1 MNRPGLAIG
10 SLLVFALTSSA
21 SAESGP
27 DLDDI
32 RLPSG
37 FSIELYTN
45 EVPNARSLALG
56 EQGTIFVATR
66 KDGRVYAVVAREN
79 EAPRVVTIAK
89 DLNMPNGVAFHDG
102 NLYVAEVSR
111 ISRYSD
117 IESSLESIPEPEV
130 VNETFPSERHHGWRY
145 IDFGLDGK
153 LYISIGVPCNI
164 CKKEGFG
171 NITRLNADGS
181 GKEIVATGIR
191 NSVGFTWHPETGEMW
206 FTDNGRDM
214 LGDDVPADELNH
226 LRSFGAHF
234 GYPFCHAGEI
244 SDPEFGE
251 QGKCRDFTAPALKLG
266 PHVAALGLKF
276 YTGDMF
282 PPKYRGQLFIAEHG
296 SWNRSEKIGYRIMLV
311 RMGDNGPSGYEVF
324 ADGWLKGDEVSGRPV
339 DLLFLDDGSMLVS
352 DDKSGSIYRIS
363 YQHP

>member
-1 MNRPGLAIG
+1 MNRLEIVIG
-10 SLLVFALTSSA
+10 SLLAVALTLPA
-21 SAESGP
+21 SAEAGP
-27 DLDDI
+27 GLDDI

-37 FSIELYTN
+37 FSIKLYTN
-45 EVPNARSLALG
+45 EVPNARSLASG

-66 KDGRVYAVVAREN
+66 KDGRVYAVVPREN
-79 EAPRVVTIAK
+79 DAPRVVTIAK

-102 NLYVAEVSR
+102 DLYVAEVSR

-117 IESSLESIPEPEV
+117 IESNLESIPEPEV
-130 VNETFPSERHHGWRY
+130 VNDTFPSERHHGWRY
-145 IDFGLDGK
+145 IGFGPDGK
-153 LYISIGVPCNI
+153 LYISIGAPCNI
-164 CKKEGFG
+164 CNKEGFG

-214 LGDDVPADELNH
+214 LGDDVPPDELNH

-251 QGKCRDFTAPALKLG
+251 QGNCRDFTAPALKLG
-266 PHVAALGLKF
+266 PHVAALGIKF
-276 YTGDMF
+276 NTGDMF

-311 RMGDNGPSGYEVF
+311 RMGENGPSGYEVG
-324 ADGWLKGDEVSGRPV
+324 ADGWLKEDDVSGRPV

-352 DDKSGSIYRIS
+352 DDKSGSRYRIS
-363 YQHP
+363 YQSP